1 MSDKIPMS
9 TGWNVIN
16 STNVPQKHIFCYMK
30 PKQPPTRTDV
40 VKETMKRSIDIAN
53 TVK

>member
-1 MSDKIPMS
+1 MS

-30 PKQPPTRTDV
+30 PKQPPTRADV